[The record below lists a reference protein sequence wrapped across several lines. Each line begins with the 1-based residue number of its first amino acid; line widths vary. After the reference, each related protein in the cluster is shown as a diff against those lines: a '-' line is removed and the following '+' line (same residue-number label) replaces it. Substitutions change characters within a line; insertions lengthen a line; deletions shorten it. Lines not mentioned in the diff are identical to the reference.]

1 MTPETLRRIAAATRP
16 AALPEI
22 RFFGLP
28 EGQGLD
34 RFRIRHGAE
43 IGAAVPYW
51 AVAWPGGLALARL
64 LLDRP
69 EIAAGRP
76 VVDLGCGAGL
86 VAIAA
91 MKAGAATALAVDID
105 PNALVAA
112 QENARLNRVEICS
125 SAEDIAALA
134 APEDAVI
141 CAGDLWYDRTT
152 GRRATAALH
161 GLRLPGQTI
170 LAGDPGRPGRPRA
183 GFIEVARYTLPVSTE
198 FEAAPLAR
206 AAVYALAPTAIL
218 PAHCPH
224 AAKEED
230 ALALSD
236 ESGLTGGPHRA

>member
-1 MTPETLRRIAAATRP
+1 MTPKTLRRIVAVTRP
-16 AALPEI
+16 AALSGF
-22 RFFGLP
+22 RFLGLP
-28 EGQGLD
+28 EGQSLD
-34 RFRIRHGAE
+34 RFRMRHSAE

-69 EIAAGRP
+69 EIVAGRP

-91 MKAGAATALAVDID
+91 MKAGAATAHAIDID
-105 PNALVAA
+105 ANALVAA
-112 QENARLNRVEICS
+112 RENARLNRVEI
-125 SAEDIAALA
+125 SASAVDFAALA
-134 APEDAVI
+134 APDDAVI

-161 GLRLPGQTI
+161 RLHVPGRTI

-183 GFIEVARYTLPVSTE
+183 GFAEVARYSLPVSSE
-198 FEAAPLAR
+198 FEAAPR
-206 AAVYALAPTAIL
+206 AQVSVYAMAPSAIL

-224 AAKEED
+224 AAREED
-230 ALALSD
+230 AMALSD
-236 ESGLTGGPHRA
+236 ESERSGGAR